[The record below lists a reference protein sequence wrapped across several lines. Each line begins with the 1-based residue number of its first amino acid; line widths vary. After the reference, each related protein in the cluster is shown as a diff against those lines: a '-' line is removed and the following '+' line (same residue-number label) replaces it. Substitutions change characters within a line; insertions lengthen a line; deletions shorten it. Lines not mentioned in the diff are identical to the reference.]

1 MQEMQ
6 EMWVWSLGQEDPLE
20 EELATL
26 SSIHAWRIP
35 WTEQPGGPQSIGL
48 QRARHDQACTAGCRV
63 ACGGRQHSSATRCL
77 LSLLGQQCFPPAHST
92 LAPVRQLLYRT
103 TAIFKVLN
111 KQDSSRKTSI
121 SALMTTP
128 KPLTVWITINCGK
141 FWKRWEYQPP
151 DLPLEKPVCRSGS
164 NS

>member
-1 MQEMQ
+1 MVKCLPTMRETQVQ
-6 EMWVWSLGQEDPLE
+6 SLGWEALLE
-20 EELATL
+20 MEMATL

-48 QRARHDQACTAGCRV
+48 QRAGHDQACTAGCRV
-63 ACGGRQHSSATRCL
+63 ACGGRQHSSATLRL
-77 LSLLGQQCFPPAHST
+77 LSLLGQQCFPTAHST
-92 LAPVRQLLYRT
+92 PAPVRQLLYCT
-103 TAIFKVLN
+103 TAIFKVLK

-141 FWKRWEYQPP
+141 F
-151 DLPLEKPVCRSGS
+151 
-164 NS
+164 

>member
-6 EMWVWSLGQEDPLE
+6 EMWVQSLGHEDPLE
-20 EELATL
+20 EEMATL

-48 QRARHDQACTAGCRV
+48 QRAGHDRAHRAGCRV
-63 ACGGRQHSSATRCL
+63 ACRGRQHSSATCRL
-77 LSLLGQQCFPPAHST
+77 LSLLGQRRFPPAHST
-92 LAPVRQLLYRT
+92 PAPVRQLLYHT
-103 TAIFKVLN
+103 TAIFKVLK
-111 KQDSSRKTSI
+111 KQESSRKTPI
-121 SALMTTP
+121 SALLTTP
-128 KPLTVWITINCGK
+128 KPLTVWITIDCGK